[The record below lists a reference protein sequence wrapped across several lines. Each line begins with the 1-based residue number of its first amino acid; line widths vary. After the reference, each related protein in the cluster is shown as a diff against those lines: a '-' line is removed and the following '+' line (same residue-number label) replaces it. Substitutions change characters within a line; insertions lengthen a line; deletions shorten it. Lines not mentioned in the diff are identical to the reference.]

1 LMAGEL
7 LVQLGRPALG
17 FELESARLNIDY
29 PGLMAIMIVILVV
42 GIVIDSLVFGVIEKR
57 VRRRWGL
64 IESVS

>member
-1 LMAGEL
+1 MAGEL

-17 FELESARLNIDY
+17 FELESARLNADY
-29 PGLMAIMIVILVV
+29 PGILAIMVVILIV